1 MRSDQTEKPPANSAR
16 GKLKNA
22 EGFTLI
28 EILIAMSILMVGL
41 LAIAVMQV
49 SAIRVNSKALSITER
64 ATLAQ
69 DKLEQLVA
77 LPYSDPELS
86 LTTGTPRQDT
96 GAPAGF
102 TLTWTVDAGTI
113 ANTKVII
120 VSARKGGSIF
130 SVFYIKPQF

>member
-1 MRSDQTEKPPANSAR
+1 MIRKAKS
-16 GKLKNA
+16 A

-28 EILIAMSILMVGL
+28 ETLIAMAILMVGL

-77 LPYSDPELS
+77 LPYSAADLS
-86 LTTGTPRQDT
+86 LTAGTPHEDT
-96 GAPAGF
+96 SVPAGL

-113 ANTKVII
+113 ANTKVIT
-120 VSARKGGSIF
+120 VSARKGGSTF